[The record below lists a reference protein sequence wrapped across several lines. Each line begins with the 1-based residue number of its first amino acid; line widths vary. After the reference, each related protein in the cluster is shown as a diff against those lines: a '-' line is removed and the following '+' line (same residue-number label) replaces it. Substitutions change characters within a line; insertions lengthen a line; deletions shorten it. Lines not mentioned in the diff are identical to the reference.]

1 MQESQI
7 FQYIQNMDIYLLD
20 QIMKQRYKGND
31 RILDAGCGEGRNL
44 RWFAGFGY
52 DIWGIDMDVERLSI
66 AREIFPNLKE
76 NLMHARLSEIPFPD
90 AHFDHIICSAVLH
103 FAEDENHFYKM
114 LSELI
119 RVLKP
124 IGSLFIRTAFNI
136 GLLDATEELSDSY
149 NDRKAGYY
157 LDRETISQLIDK
169 YDLKLLESIKTTNV
183 QDIRAMTTLV
193 LQK

>member
-1 MQESQI
+1 MEESQI
-7 FQYIQNMDIYLLD
+7 FKYIQNMDIYLID
-20 QIMKQRYKGND
+20 QIMKQKYRRND

-44 RWFAGFGY
+44 RWFAGFDY
-52 DIWGIDMDVERLSI
+52 NIWGIDMDVERLSI

-76 NLMHARLSEIPFPD
+76 NLIHARLSEIPFPD
-90 AHFDHIICSAVLH
+90 AHFDHMICSAVLH

-114 LSELI
+114 FSELI

-124 IGSLFIRTAFNI
+124 TGSILIRTASNI
-136 GLLDATEELSDSY
+136 GLLETTEDLSDSY

-157 LDRETISQLIDK
+157 LNRETISQLLDK
-169 YDLKLLESIKTTNV
+169 YDLKLLEPIKTTNV

>member
-1 MQESQI
+1 
-7 FQYIQNMDIYLLD
+7 MDIYLLD

-76 NLMHARLSEIPFPD
+76 NLIHARLSEIPFPD
-90 AHFDHIICSAVLH
+90 VHFDHIICSAVLH

-124 IGSLFIRTAFNI
+124 TGSLFIRTASNI

>member
-1 MQESQI
+1 MKESQI

-31 RILDAGCGEGRNL
+31 RILDEGCGEGRNL

-66 AREIFPNLKE
+66 AREIYPNLKE
-76 NLMHARLSEIPFPD
+76 NLMHARLSEISFPD

-103 FAEDENHFYKM
+103 FTEDKNHFYRM
-114 LSELI
+114 FSELI

-124 IGSLFIRTAFNI
+124 TGSILVRIASNI
-136 GLLDATEELSDSY
+136 GLLETTEELCDAY
-149 NDRKAGYY
+149 NDRKAGFY
-157 LDRETISQLIDK
+157 LDRETISQLLDK
-169 YDLKLLESIKTTNV
+169 YDLKLLEPIKTTNV

>member
-1 MQESQI
+1 MEESQI
-7 FQYIQNMDIYLLD
+7 FKYIQNMDIYLID
-20 QIMKQRYKGND
+20 QIMKQKYRRND

-44 RWFAGFGY
+44 RWFAGFDY
-52 DIWGIDMDVERLSI
+52 NIWGIDMDVERLSI
-66 AREIFPNLKE
+66 TREIFPNLKE
-76 NLMHARLSEIPFPD
+76 NLIHARLSEIPFPD

-103 FAEDENHFYKM
+103 FAEDENHFCKM
-114 LSELI
+114 FSELI

-124 IGSLFIRTAFNI
+124 TGSILIRTASNI
-136 GLLDATEELSDSY
+136 GLRETTEDLSDSY

-157 LDRETISQLIDK
+157 LNRETISQLLDK
-169 YDLKLLESIKTTNV
+169 YNLKLLEPIKTTNV

>member
-1 MQESQI
+1 MKESQI

-31 RILDAGCGEGRNL
+31 RMLDEGCGEGRNL

-90 AHFDHIICSAVLH
+90 AHFDHIISSAVLY
-103 FAEDENHFYKM
+103 FAEDKNHFYRM
-114 LSELI
+114 FSELI

-124 IGSLFIRTAFNI
+124 TGSILVRTASNI
-136 GLLDATEELSDSY
+136 GLLETTEELCD
-149 NDRKAGYY
+149 A
-157 LDRETISQLIDK
+157 
-169 YDLKLLESIKTTNV
+169 
-183 QDIRAMTTLV
+183 
-193 LQK
+193 

>member
-1 MQESQI
+1 MEESQI
-7 FQYIQNMDIYLLD
+7 FKYIQNMDIYLID
-20 QIMKQRYKGND
+20 QIMKQKYRRND
-31 RILDAGCGEGRNL
+31 KILDAGCGEGRNL

-76 NLMHARLSEIPFPD
+76 NLIHARLSEIPFPD

-114 LSELI
+114 FSELI

-124 IGSLFIRTAFNI
+124 TGSILIRTASNI
-136 GLLDATEELSDSY
+136 GLRETTEDLSDSY

-157 LDRETISQLIDK
+157 LNRETISQLLDK
-169 YDLKLLESIKTTNV
+169 FDLKLLEPIKTTNV